1 MNLKEFKEKIDAMYE
16 KYGGDIDVTADIVTD
31 KDLDDTLYIT
41 DKGVWTEEIR
51 DVTEVLNVPPHRRN
65 EIFNLDKEPELVSGI
80 CISNY
85 LMNEDDLEG
94 VE

>member
-65 EIFNLDKEPELVSGI
+65 EIFNLDNFKLSYE
-80 CISNY
+80 
-85 LMNEDDLEG
+85 
-94 VE
+94 